1 MIILKSQKEELIC
14 SGSHLNRDR
23 LKKLTLLKVNIELNE
38 KRTHRMIILTA
49 SLGAWWQHDIYE
61 QGLGD
66 CSVITK
72 TVGNGLVMLCHSPTD
87 FFYPM

>member
-1 MIILKSQKEELIC
+1 MIIL
-14 SGSHLNRDR
+14 R
-23 LKKLTLLKVNIELNE
+23 
-38 KRTHRMIILTA
+38 A
-49 SLGAWWQHDIYE
+49 SLGARWQHDIYE

-87 FFYPM
+87 FFYPMQTSH